1 MTYRATVSFAGQISM
16 RRGEEREL
24 EDGIASPLLKCGY
37 LEEVKDKEN
46 KRNNSRG
53 GSKPSSGGKVQSVRG

>member
-37 LEEVKDKEN
+37 L
-46 KRNNSRG
+46 KR
-53 GSKPSSGGKVQSVRG
+53 

>member
-24 EDGIASPLLKCGY
+24 KASIASPLLKCGY
-37 LEEVKDKEN
+37 LEEVKDKEG
-46 KRNNSRG
+46 KRNNSK
-53 GSKPSSGGKVQSVRG
+53 GSNKPSSGARR